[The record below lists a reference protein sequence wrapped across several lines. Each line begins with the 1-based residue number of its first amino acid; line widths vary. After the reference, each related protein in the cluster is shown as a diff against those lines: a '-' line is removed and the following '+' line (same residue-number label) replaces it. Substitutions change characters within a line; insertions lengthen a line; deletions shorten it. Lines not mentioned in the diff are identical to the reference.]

1 MLIITIT
8 IIKTLSGFLMYTPF
22 MMYIPFIGVGFYRQE
37 CPISG
42 VLRHFLTLVSCS
54 LNFTC
59 ASIIHNDSNP
69 SLNLHSLCV
78 FNLWKKELV
87 PLNSSP
93 PHLKPRCS
101 SIPYSFVFLFSSR
114 QWYKGSQYFIPV
126 AMFHRHLMK
135 F

>member
-1 MLIITIT
+1 MVKRYRDIYQEMCL
-8 IIKTLSGFLMYTPF
+8 LSNPLANNNNNNNNNNKNIVWLSDVWPQNN
-22 MMYIPFIGVGFYRQE
+22 IPFIGVGFYRQE

-114 QWYKGSQYFIPV
+114 QW
-126 AMFHRHLMK
+126 
-135 F
+135 